1 MSGNENGNGKPA
13 GRTLSRIG
21 RKIIPV
27 PSGVTV
33 EVGYGEVTVSG
44 PRGTLTQSYHPDVV
58 VKVEDGQIAVERLSE
73 RKFHRALHGLTR
85 SLVANAV
92 VGVTDGYSKTLEL
105 MGVGYR
111 VQAAGDGV
119 ILNVGYSHPVEIHP
133 PEGVTM
139 EVEGNNRVH
148 VRGIDKQKVG
158 QLAAQVRRVRPPNAY
173 KEKGIRYQGE
183 LLRFKPG
190 KSAARKA

>member
-1 MSGNENGNGKPA
+1 MSGEGNGTVKA
-13 GRTLSRIG
+13 DGRTLSRIG
-21 RKIIPV
+21 RKSIPLPGDV
-27 PSGVTV
+27 SID
-33 EVGYGEVTVSG
+33 VGYGEVTVSG
-44 PRGTLTQSYHPDVV
+44 PRGTLTQTYHPDVV
-58 VKVEDGQIAVERLSE
+58 VKVEDGEVIVERFSE
-73 RKFHRALHGLTR
+73 RKFHRSLHGLTR
-85 SLVANAV
+85 SLIANAV
-92 VGVTDGYSKTLEL
+92 TGVTDGYTRTLEL

-111 VQAAGDGV
+111 VQAAGDGIV
-119 ILNVGYSHPVEIHP
+119 LNVGYSHPVEIHP

-158 QLAAQVRRVRPPNAY
+158 QLAARVRKVRPPNAY